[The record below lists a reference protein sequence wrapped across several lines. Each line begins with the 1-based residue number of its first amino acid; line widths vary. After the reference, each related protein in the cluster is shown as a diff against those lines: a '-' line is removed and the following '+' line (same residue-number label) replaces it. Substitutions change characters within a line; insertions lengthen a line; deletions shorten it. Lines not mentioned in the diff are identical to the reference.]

1 MENVMRSNFGKL
13 FISKSLKLDNMTII
27 VDRNNYQQTGK
38 NSDILDLK
46 NLKSKFTSFGC
57 DTFEIN
63 GHDIKKNLF
72 SFIKKNTKK
81 NLEQL

>member
-1 MENVMRSNFGKL
+1 
-13 FISKSLKLDNMTII
+13 MTII

-63 GHDIKKNLF
+63 GHDIKNLF
-72 SFIKKNTKK
+72 SFIKKKYEEK

>member
-1 MENVMRSNFGKL
+1 
-13 FISKSLKLDNMTII
+13 MTII

-63 GHDIKKNLF
+63 GHDIKK
-72 SFIKKNTKK
+72 FIQFYQKKIRRK